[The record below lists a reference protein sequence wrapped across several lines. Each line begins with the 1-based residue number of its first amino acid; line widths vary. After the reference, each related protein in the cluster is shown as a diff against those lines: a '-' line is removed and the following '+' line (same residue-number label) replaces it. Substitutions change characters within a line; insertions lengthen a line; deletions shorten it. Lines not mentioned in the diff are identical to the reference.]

1 MSMVNEERFNN
12 LKSAVLELFSGYP
25 YEYQES
31 PLSIYLPYSFAYIFT
46 LKHSTWKLDWVSN
59 NILLDNIFHAD
70 EIHDFIV
77 KSSVKFEFCYTREAG
92 NLADI
97 YSVHIIVSHL
107 DKEIKKLFIYN
118 TLGEFMK
125 VLTEI
130 FDIFKQDIVSGNTEK
145 LDMTLTNF
153 ENYCAIARL

>member
-1 MSMVNEERFNN
+1 MSMVNEDRFNK

-25 YEYQES
+25 YEYLES

-59 NILLDNIFHAD
+59 NILTNIFHAD
-70 EIHDFIV
+70 ETHDFII

-97 YSVHIIVSHL
+97 YSIHIIVSHL
-107 DKEIKKLFIYN
+107 DKEIN

-145 LDMTLTNF
+145 LDMTITNF

>member
-1 MSMVNEERFNN
+1 MSMVNEEEFNN

-77 KSSVKFEFCYTREAG
+77 KSSVKFEFYYTRV
-92 NLADI
+92 DK

-130 FDIFKQDIVSGNTEK
+130 FDIFKQNIVSGNTEK
-145 LDMTLTNF
+145 IDMTIMNF